1 MSMSPI
7 DDSLPIIM
15 AEAPE
20 PLLLLGAGNRITAAN
35 VPALALTGYGQP
47 ALVGAPL
54 QDVLPAATDEGR
66 LLLDEHLA
74 AAGAGACRQFAWQL
88 QDAGGKSTAVVVTV
102 APFEDENLLV
112 SLQPA
117 QSKAMSP
124 SPDESLLDSLPVAAF
139 ATDVVGIITYANA
152 AWRELLGTLP
162 GESTHRHL
170 LDFVSRADRERV
182 AAFLHQAA
190 IGAEERLAGHFVFR
204 SVQGPI
210 SCMLHA
216 APLRDDDGAF
226 LGISGTLQELHEQ
239 MRLEEEMRLLRE
251 ANAALTAQIPGEEA
265 LFQQARRL
273 SLMSELARAIAAG
286 SDLDALSAWL
296 VAELNATL
304 GSHAAQL
311 WRHDSGRDLLV
322 LVAAAGPPGEAQPQP
337 GLAVPAA
344 LGIAGAAVARGQTF
358 VVDGP
363 NELLLPDTATAV
375 AVPVITGDRILG
387 ALELQSA
394 TAGAFGDDVLLLLEA
409 LGSQFAVALESSR
422 LRAEMGEQLQ
432 ELAHLQRLT
441 TREAWVRYR
450 SERAAETPGYR
461 FDQRDLAPLP
471 QGPETVRAEDNG
483 SAVHLPLFVRGER
496 IGALGVVQDETNPL
510 SDEEQRLLEVF
521 SAEVAEALDNARLLE
536 QTQKRAVE
544 LETVSRVSAA
554 TSTILETD
562 QLLQAVVE
570 LTKRSFGLYHVHI
583 YILEPE
589 RAALVLAAGAGTA
602 GELMVAQG
610 WQIPVDHK
618 ESVVARAARERTGQ
632 IVNDVLFERG
642 FLANPLLPETRA
654 ELAVPM
660 IVGNQLVGVLDV
672 QADRPNAFSE
682 EDAQIQAAL
691 ANQIASALQNATLY
705 QEQLS
710 TAEQLREF
718 DRLKSEF
725 LASMSHEL
733 RTPLNSIIGFA
744 DVLLEGIDGELN
756 ERMEEDVRL
765 IRNSGEHLRNLIGD
779 ILDMSKIEAGM
790 MDLRYEAINVPA
802 LEPEIRAFARTQMMT
817 YDRDLT
823 FALEISP
830 EIDVVYADRTRLK
843 QVLFN
848 LLSNAIKFTNEGRV
862 GLRISLDGE
871 QFRVAVEDSGI
882 GIDEKNVPIV
892 FEQFRQIDGSLTRTA
907 GGTGLGLPISKS
919 LVEMHGGKIWV
930 ESAVG
935 QGTTF
940 FFTMPVKPPA
950 PPPRRRGTGPL
961 PLIES

>member
-1 MSMSPI
+1 
-7 DDSLPIIM
+7 M

-20 PLLLLGAGNRITAAN
+20 PLLLLGSGYRITAAN
-35 VPALALTGYGQP
+35 APALALTGYEESG
-47 ALVGAPL
+47 LVGCLL
-54 QDVLPAATDEGR
+54 QDVLPAATGEGR
-66 LLLDEHLA
+66 RLLDEHLA
-74 AAGAGACRQFAWQL
+74 AASAGACRQFAWQL
-88 QDAGGKSTAVVVTV
+88 QDARGASAAVVVTV
-102 APFEDENLLV
+102 APFEDEYLLI

-117 QSKAMSP
+117 QSKAVSP

-139 ATDVVGIITYANA
+139 ATDAVGIITYANA
-152 AWRELLGTLP
+152 SWRELLGTPP

-170 LDFVSRADRERV
+170 LDFVSEGDRER
-182 AAFLHQAA
+182 AAALLHQAA
-190 IGAEERLAGHFVFR
+190 AGAEEKLAGQFEFR
-204 SVQGPI
+204 SVQGPVR
-210 SCMLHA
+210 CALHA
-216 APLRDDDGAF
+216 TPLRDEDGAL
-226 LGISGTLQELHEQ
+226 LGIAGTLQELREQ
-239 MRLEEEMRLLRE
+239 MRLEEELRRLRD
-251 ANAALTAQIPGEEA
+251 ANQTLAAQIPGNEA
-265 LFQQARRL
+265 LLQQARRL
-273 SLMSELARAIAAG
+273 SLMSELARSIAAG
-286 SDLDALSAWL
+286 HDLEPLSTWL
-296 VAELNATL
+296 VTELNTTL
-304 GSHAAQL
+304 GGHATQL
-311 WRHDSGRDLLV
+311 WRHDPARDLLV
-322 LVAAAGPPGEAQPQP
+322 LVAAASPQDGPQPQP
-337 GLAVPAA
+337 GLSVPAG

-358 VVDGP
+358 LIQGP
-363 NELLLPDTATAV
+363 NELLLPDTGSAI
-375 AVPVITGDRILG
+375 AVPIVTGDNTLG
-387 ALELQSA
+387 ALEVQSA
-394 TAGAFGDDVLLLLEA
+394 ADSTFGDDTCLLLEA
-409 LGSQFAVALESSR
+409 LASQLAVAMESSR
-422 LRAEMGEQLQ
+422 LRAEMNEQLQ
-432 ELAHLQRLT
+432 ELSHLQRLT
-441 TREAWVRYR
+441 TREAWARYR
-450 SERAAETPGYR
+450 SERALEIPGYR
-461 FDQRDLAPLP
+461 FDRRDLVPLAE
-471 QGPETVRAEDNG
+471 GPETVRAKDNG
-483 SAVHLPLFVRGER
+483 SALHLPLSVRGER
-496 IGALGVVQDETNPL
+496 IGALGVVHDEANPL
-510 SDEEQRLLEVF
+510 SEEEQRLLEVF
-521 SAEVAEALDNARLLE
+521 TAEVAEALDNARLLE

-583 YILEPE
+583 YILDPE
-589 RAALVLAAGAGTA
+589 RGALVLAAGAGTA

-610 WQIPVDHK
+610 WHIPIDHVV
-618 ESVVARAARERTGQ
+618 SVVARAARERTWQ
-632 IVNDVLFERG
+632 IVNDVLFEPG

-672 QADRPNAFSE
+672 QADRPNAFGE

-790 MDLRYEAINVPA
+790 MDLRYEAIDVKGMEA
-802 LEPEIRAFARTQMMT
+802 EIRAFARTQMMT
-817 YDRDLT
+817 YDRDLA
-823 FALEISP
+823 FELEISP
-830 EIDVVYADRTRLK
+830 DVDVVYADRTRLK

-862 GLRISLDGE
+862 GLRIGRDGDKMI
-871 QFRVAVEDSGI
+871 VAVEDSGI
-882 GIDEKNVPIV
+882 GIDEKNLPIV

-930 ESAVG
+930 ESAVD

-940 FFTMPVKPPA
+940 FFTVPVKPP
-950 PPPRRRGTGPL
+950 PPPKRRGTGPL
-961 PLIES
+961 SLIEG